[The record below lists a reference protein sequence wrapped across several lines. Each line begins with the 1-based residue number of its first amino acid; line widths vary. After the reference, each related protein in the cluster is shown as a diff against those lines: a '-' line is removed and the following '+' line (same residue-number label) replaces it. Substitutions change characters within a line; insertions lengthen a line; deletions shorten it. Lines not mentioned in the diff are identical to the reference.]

1 MRTNGGSARW
11 PSQLQNEQLEHAPRA
26 KPNFCALLFC
36 KRTAGFP
43 SPPESSTCRFDF
55 WIWVILLILKIIC
68 FCYPNSFSLSIETVR
83 SVFSPLFLFGYHY
96 FQSSS
101 LSLFSQRNLHFML
114 RCVLFRKRSRSDSED
129 CISACIEKIV
139 SEFGTWIR

>member
-55 WIWVILLILKIIC
+55 WTWVILLILKIIC

-83 SVFSPLFLFGYHY
+83 SVVSPLF
-96 FQSSS
+96 S
-101 LSLFSQRNLHFML
+101 LGIII
-114 RCVLFRKRSRSDSED
+114 FRVQVCLCFLIEICILCSDVFCLGKGLD
-129 CISACIEKIV
+129 QIQKIV
-139 SEFGTWIR
+139 LVLALKR